1 MFKTIG
7 IVNST
12 RRWVYLAC
20 DDQLGEYYRSLIK
33 VNLLNLKCDYNN
45 KMWPKLQKSVWSTHV
60 SIVRLQ
66 DFESLPKE
74 TIDSFWNKWNGMEI
88 EITYQSTMKTN
99 GTYFWLPVDENEQ
112 LNGIRLELG
121 LPKNPTPNYHLT
133 IGNLIG
139 TVLDEKD

>member
-1 MFKTIG
+1 
-7 IVNST
+7 
-12 RRWVYLAC
+12 
-20 DDQLGEYYRSLIK
+20 
-33 VNLLNLKCDYNN
+33 
-45 KMWPKLQKSVWSTHV
+45 
-60 SIVRLQ
+60 
-66 DFESLPKE
+66 
-74 TIDSFWNKWNGMEI
+74 MEI